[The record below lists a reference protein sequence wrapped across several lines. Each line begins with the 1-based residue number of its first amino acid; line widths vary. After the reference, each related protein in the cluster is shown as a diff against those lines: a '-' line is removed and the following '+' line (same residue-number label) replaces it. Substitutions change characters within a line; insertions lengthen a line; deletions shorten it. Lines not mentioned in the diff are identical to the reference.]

1 MSKNAEKQYF
11 KNVWKVGIMND
22 KKFWPTIKPFLI
34 SKRVFAEHQINI
46 KDWFKKLLDLRVS

>member
-46 KDWFKKLLDLRVS
+46 NI

>member
-22 KKFWPTIKPFLI
+22 KKFWPTTKPFLI

-46 KDWFKKLLDLRVS
+46 NI